1 MLVLP
6 DDVLS
11 LILRR
16 LGLAGM
22 ARAASVCRKMLN
34 IYAERA
40 SRCPQATVLLE
51 PFRILD
57 HIPLL
62 PMGAQHGEGCTCE
75 IRPASDFEIGMS
87 YWAIHIKHGLLRIT
101 YKLPTLWGRTCCAC
115 AMQWFDE
122 EDEMVVWIAVVAT
135 EQFILVI
142 DEFGRLRQALD
153 WPHECFTPSGICC
166 AGNCAVDLA
175 MTDNDDAFWMARWI
189 LA

>member
-1 MLVLP
+1 
-6 DDVLS
+6 
-11 LILRR
+11 
-16 LGLAGM
+16 
-22 ARAASVCRKMLN
+22 
-34 IYAERA
+34 
-40 SRCPQATVLLE
+40 
-51 PFRILD
+51 
-57 HIPLL
+57 
-62 PMGAQHGEGCTCE
+62 
-75 IRPASDFEIGMS
+75 MS